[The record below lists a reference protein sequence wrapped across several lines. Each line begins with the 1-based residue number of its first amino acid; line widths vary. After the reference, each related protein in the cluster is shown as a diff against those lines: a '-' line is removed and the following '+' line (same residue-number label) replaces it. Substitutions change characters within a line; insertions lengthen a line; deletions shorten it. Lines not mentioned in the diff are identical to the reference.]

1 MKYSETRYENIY
13 SYNTKRDVK
22 KYRVRFKRTLNG
34 KPTEYSKNGFSSIN
48 SAITHRDQIK
58 SEFSENNIS
67 IIKSKSITVAAYYEK
82 FSTNRFTSGV
92 WTKDTKKTYDS
103 MFKKHV
109 VPEFGNIPI
118 QKLDRVYY
126 QEFINKKLFV
136 ENLAKASVKTLH
148 NCFRA
153 LMNDAEYSGV
163 IERNRVTKRIDI
175 NKNENERKKFLEL
188 DEFHKVL
195 RTAKKV
201 LSPYHFSMFYMPILG
216 LRRGEVMGIRRK
228 NIQLFDTYATL
239 IIDVSRTA
247 TENNGKSTK
256 TPSSKRTIK
265 TDLQGAECL
274 KIALNES
281 IEIKKDLGILPH
293 ENDFIFVNP
302 DTGIPYN
309 VSELNNIYDVVKEA
323 SGIYIYPHMLRHTFV
338 TQIQASG
345 VSQADAAKYVGHSR
359 LDTTNIYTHA
369 TKEGELKV
377 VDFIQETFGQ

>member
-1 MKYSETRYENIY
+1 
-13 SYNTKRDVK
+13 
-22 KYRVRFKRTLNG
+22 
-34 KPTEYSKNGFSSIN
+34 
-48 SAITHRDQIK
+48 
-58 SEFSENNIS
+58 
-67 IIKSKSITVAAYYEK
+67 
-82 FSTNRFTSGV
+82 
-92 WTKDTKKTYDS
+92 
-103 MFKKHV
+103 
-109 VPEFGNIPI
+109 
-118 QKLDRVYY
+118 
-126 QEFINKKLFV
+126 
-136 ENLAKASVKTLH
+136 
-148 NCFRA
+148 
-153 LMNDAEYSGV
+153 MNDAEYSGV
-163 IERNRVTKRIDI
+163 IERNRITKRIDI

-201 LSPYHFSMFYMPILG
+201 LSPYHFSMFYMPFLG